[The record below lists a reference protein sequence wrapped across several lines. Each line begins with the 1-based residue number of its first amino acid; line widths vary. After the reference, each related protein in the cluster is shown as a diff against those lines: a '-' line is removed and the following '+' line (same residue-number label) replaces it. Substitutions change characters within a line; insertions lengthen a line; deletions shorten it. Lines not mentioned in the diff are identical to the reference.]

1 MVKIK
6 IIATGL
12 EKNKNIKLITSE
24 YYKRIS
30 RWAQI
35 SEEFLPEV
43 NIKNDG
49 EIAAKKQ
56 KEAKMQLEKAEGYIV
71 AMDKGGEMLSS
82 EDFAKKLNC
91 VMANNASIISFIIG
105 GSNGLDKS
113 VLEKADLI
121 LSFGKITYP
130 HEIMRITLS
139 EQIYRAFT
147 ILNNIAYHK

>member
-12 EKNKNIKLITSE
+12 EKNKNIKLITGE

-35 SEEFLPEV
+35 SEEFISEV
-43 NIKNDG
+43 SSANTSL
-49 EIAAKKQ
+49 ESKKQ
-56 KEAKMQLEKAEGYIV
+56 KEAKMQLEKATGFLV
-71 AMDKGGEMLSS
+71 ALDKGGEMLSS
-82 EDFAKKLNC
+82 EEFAKKLETI
-91 VMANNASIISFIIG
+91 MAGGDSTISFIIG

-113 VLEKADLI
+113 VLDKADLV

-130 HEIMRITLS
+130 HEIMRICLS

>member
-12 EKNKNIKLITSE
+12 VKNKNIKPITDE

-43 NIKNDG
+43 LVKNEG
-49 EIAAKKQ
+49 EIEAKKQ
-56 KEAKMQLEKAEGYIV
+56 KEGKLQLEKAEGFII
-71 AMDKGGEMLSS
+71 AMDKGGIMPSS
-82 EDFAKKLNC
+82 EEFAKKLDNI
-91 VMANNASIISFIIG
+91 MANGNSTISFIIG
-105 GSNGLDKS
+105 GSNGLDKA
-113 VLEKADLI
+113 VLNRADLI
-121 LSFGKITYP
+121 LSFGKITYA
-130 HEIMRITLS
+130 HEIMRICLS

>member
-12 EKNKNIKLITSE
+12 EKNKNIKLITDE

-43 NIKNDG
+43 LIKNDG
-49 EIAAKKQ
+49 EIASKKQ

-71 AMDKGGEMLSS
+71 AMDRIGTMLSS
-82 EDFAKKLNC
+82 EDFAKKLNSI
-91 VMANNASIISFIIG
+91 MANNSSTISFIIG

-113 VLEKADLI
+113 VLEKANLV

-130 HEIMRITLS
+130 HEIMRIVLS

>member
-24 YYKRIS
+24 YYKRVS

-43 NIKNDG
+43 NIKSEG
-49 EIAAKKQ
+49 EISAKKQ
-56 KEAKMQLEKAEGYIV
+56 KEAKMQLEKATGFLV
-71 AMDKGGEMLSS
+71 ALDKGGEMLSS
-82 EDFAKKLNC
+82 EEFAKKLETI
-91 VMANNASIISFIIG
+91 MAGGDSTISFIIG

-113 VLEKADLI
+113 VLDKADLV

-130 HEIMRITLS
+130 HEIMRICLS

>member
-12 EKNKNIKLITSE
+12 EKNKNIKLITDE

-35 SEEFLPEV
+35 TEEFISEV
-43 NIKNDG
+43 SSSATSL
-49 EIAAKKQ
+49 EQKKQ
-56 KEAKMQLEKAEGYIV
+56 KEAKLQLEKASGFII

-82 EDFAKKLNC
+82 EGFAKRLETI
-91 VMANNASIISFIIG
+91 MANGESAISFIIG

-113 VLEKADLI
+113 VLDKANLV

-130 HEIMRITLS
+130 HEIMRICLS

>member
-35 SEEFLPEV
+35 SEEYISEAPSNATSLEQ
-43 NIKNDG
+43 KR
-49 EIAAKKQ
+49 Q
-56 KEAKMQLEKAEGYIV
+56 KEAKLQLEKATGFII
-71 AMDKGGEMLSS
+71 ALDKGGEMISS
-82 EDFAKKLNC
+82 EGFAKKLEAI
-91 VMANNASIISFIIG
+91 MLSGESTISFIIG
-105 GSNGLDKS
+105 GSNGLDES
-113 VLEKADLI
+113 VLKKANLV

-130 HEIMRITLS
+130 HEIMRICLS